1 MKTQRLA
8 RSSLSPEL
16 RFTSLKGATNII
28 PRVAIVNAISA
39 GWLKKARHPP
49 SRTIARPNW
58 NVPATRLKIST
69 LAGVKR
75 LFIPVNLLRYRYN
88 KYIQYIRNMPNIKN
102 KETPKTRHRFIQGMA
117 ELLTPLGVPQ
127 TAARLY
133 GYLLLC
139 EEPVSLDRIVD
150 DLEIS
155 KSTASVAAHLLEMY
169 TLVRRS
175 GQRGTRRVLF
185 EPSD

>member
-1 MKTQRLA
+1 M
-8 RSSLSPEL
+8 
-16 RFTSLKGATNII
+16 
-28 PRVAIVNAISA
+28 
-39 GWLKKARHPP
+39 
-49 SRTIARPNW
+49 
-58 NVPATRLKIST
+58 
-69 LAGVKR
+69 
-75 LFIPVNLLRYRYN
+75 NLLRYRYN
-88 KYIQYIRNMPNIKN
+88 KHIQYIRNMPNIRN
-102 KETPKTRHRFIQGMA
+102 KETRNTRHRFIQGMA
-117 ELLTPLGVPQ
+117 DVLTPLGVPQ

-139 EEPVSLDRIVD
+139 EEPVSLDRIVA

-185 EPSD
+185 EPSDDYSGMINAQKRTLEQLAALIKEGAQSSSNRKTRERLRTMAEFYLVNRAAIESAQRAWLARK

>member
-1 MKTQRLA
+1 
-8 RSSLSPEL
+8 
-16 RFTSLKGATNII
+16 
-28 PRVAIVNAISA
+28 
-39 GWLKKARHPP
+39 
-49 SRTIARPNW
+49 
-58 NVPATRLKIST
+58 
-69 LAGVKR
+69 
-75 LFIPVNLLRYRYN
+75 
-88 KYIQYIRNMPNIKN
+88 MPNLTN
-102 KETPKTRHRFIQGMA
+102 KEIRETRDRFIRGMA
-117 ELLTPLGVPQ
+117 QLLVPLGVPP

-139 EEPVSLDRIVD
+139 EEPVSLDRMVA

-185 EPSD
+185 EASDDYTGMMNAQKRSLEQLAALIKQGAQSSSSKKTRERLRTMAEFYLVNRNALESAQREWSAQK